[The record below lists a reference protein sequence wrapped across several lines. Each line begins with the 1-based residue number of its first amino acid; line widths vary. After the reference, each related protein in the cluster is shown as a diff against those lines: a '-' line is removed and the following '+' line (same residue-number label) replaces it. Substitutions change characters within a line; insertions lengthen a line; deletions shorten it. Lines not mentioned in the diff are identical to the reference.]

1 MFTPH
6 SCFYSCRVLDIH
18 IVLTVLFCVHW
29 FDENFL
35 LCNYVFFFFL
45 VFVRYCSFCGKL
57 ILMLF
62 IFYLIRKCNLRWGQG
77 SGCVCVCV
85 CVCAR
90 GCVCVCESRCE
101 SVSGRWAQTE
111 RWRSRGRCSL
121 FVSLSLLP
129 ERQGLNPN
137 VSPNKLIDCFFDAWD
152 AERPV
157 GCFLTKHSETLQ
169 TSSSPESCLSQ
180 HCLKSI
186 GPAALRLALR
196 ASSHSASDV
205 QVLTV
210 DLFGPAVL
218 QNQPAPRC
226 CFQFTFL
233 QMFQTLTSNTF
244 VTQSKNHQPERAAI
258 QH

>member
-35 LCNYVFFFFL
+35 LCNYVFFFSWFL
-45 VFVRYCSFCGKL
+45 YDIVHFVENWYWCY
-57 ILMLF
+57 LF
-62 IFYLIRKCNLRWGQG
+62 SIWSGNVTLGEDKGQV
-77 SGCVCVCV
+77 VCVCV

-233 QMFQTLTSNTF
+233 QMFETLTSNTF